1 VTTAVVALLAMVATC
16 WLGNLPAAAASTRNS
31 KFCTRLSDFA
41 GSFPANL
48 SATTPAKAAALVRL
62 LNGAKSVAPR
72 APEKAV
78 SSMAS
83 ALAAISK
90 APDTTRA
97 AVVAQ
102 RDTAYTAALATLTSY
117 NSNSCP
123 VPVPK
128 TPTLPGVVPAQET
141 ACLQDQAVLRQAEDL
156 YSTVNGGFATMS
168 DLVAAQYVRQ
178 VSSYYADV
186 RVDDPPGGY
195 TLVAV
200 VSGPCANFPVAG

>member
-1 VTTAVVALLAMVATC
+1 VALLAMAATC
-16 WLGNLPAAAASTRNS
+16 WPGNVPAAGATNRTS
-31 KFCTRLSDFA
+31 KFCTQLSDFA
-41 GSFPANL
+41 GSFPASL
-48 SATTPAKAAALVRL
+48 SATTPPKAAALVRL
-62 LNGAKSVAPR
+62 LKRAQLVAPHV
-72 APEKAV
+72 PEKAV
-78 SSMAS
+78 SAMAG

-97 AVVAQ
+97 AMVAR
-102 RDTAYTAALATLTSY
+102 RDAAYTAALATLTTY

-123 VPVPK
+123 VPVPES
-128 TPTLPGVVPAQET
+128 PALPGVVPARET

-156 YSTVNGGFATMS
+156 YSTVNGDFATMS

-195 TLVAV
+195 TLIAV
-200 VSGPCANFPVAG
+200 VDGPCANFPVAG